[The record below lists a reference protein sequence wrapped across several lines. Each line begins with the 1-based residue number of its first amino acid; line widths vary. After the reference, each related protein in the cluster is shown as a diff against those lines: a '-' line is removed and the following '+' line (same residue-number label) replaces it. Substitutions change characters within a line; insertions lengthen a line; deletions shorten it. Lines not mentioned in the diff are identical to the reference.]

1 MGMMMENLEFLS
13 PHDMP
18 SDHLV
23 LCRRPAML
31 SPHELDSRLCAR
43 HRQDNLSMPIWLA
56 ALANG
61 GDDGSDVIRFTD
73 VPDAGVSSH
82 GCAVLAK
89 TTMLVYAPMV
99 PRWLQAKCG

>member
-1 MGMMMENLEFLS
+1 
-13 PHDMP
+13 
-18 SDHLV
+18 
-23 LCRRPAML
+23 ML
-31 SPHELDSRLCAR
+31 SLHELDSRLCAR

-82 GCAVLAK
+82 GCVVLAK
-89 TTMLVYAPMV
+89 TSMLVYAPSSMASGKM
-99 PRWLQAKCG
+99 RLIALRGLRRR